1 MSLQRKQVLQLY
13 KDILKIAK
21 KWTSLE
27 SSKTNQERMYI
38 RNEAKILFRKNKDVI
53 NHFDIYFFLMWS

>member
-27 SSKTNQERMYI
+27 PNKTNQERMYI
-38 RNEAKILFRKNKDVI
+38 QNEAKILFRKNKDVI